1 MTDLVAWIGA
11 VLVLVLVCRQ
21 RPAVWVSVGILTA
34 VFFPVV
40 VTRAWL
46 AGAGNIGRVH
56 PSAWVFLIGFVVTFV
71 FTPPK
76 GTVPK
81 VRTAVFVALALFM
94 AAAAAIVI
102 RKSGLE
108 AVGAF
113 GAYYLAPPLAF
124 LAIHAAVT
132 RGDPGLWKKIVPV
145 VLLAASVESVLAL
158 VQFLTHDSVVF
169 ARYYVSNAWWT
180 DYLQRSV
187 GTFDSPLDLAAF
199 LTMAI
204 PLTSALRST
213 PAALILAGLLA
224 TGVVVSGS
232 RTGVLLAAVALVWIV
247 FARSSNA
254 IPAILTSLSIILAA
268 AALLSSPLATTLLG
282 RFGLGGASSTQ
293 ARQDALPAGI
303 RLAVEDLVG
312 GHGSGYAYKFSR
324 ALLNSSFENAYLA
337 TAIDFGLLVAVAL
350 ISIQLWATFS
360 GRGGQLLFRFPGVIA
375 VVWGF
380 SYSSF
385 VSTSTFGTLSWTFIA
400 LSAIAAY
407 RSSPPAGR
415 PTRAHSPDS
424 FVAARPASASTR
436 SVLGKA

>member
-1 MTDLVAWIGA
+1 VTDLAAWIGA

-34 VFFPVV
+34 VLFPVV

-46 AGAGNIGRVH
+46 ADAGNIGRVH
-56 PSAWVFLIGFVVTFV
+56 PSAWVFVIGFVVTLAFS
-71 FTPPK
+71 PAK
-76 GTVPK
+76 GTVPRI
-81 VRTAVFVALALFM
+81 RTVVALAVALWM
-94 AAAAAIVI
+94 AATAAIVV
-102 RKSGLE
+102 RQSGFE
-108 AVGAF
+108 SVRAF

-124 LAIHAAVT
+124 LAIHVAVT

-145 VLLAASVESVLAL
+145 VLVAASAESVLAL
-158 VQFLTHDSVVF
+158 VQFFTHDSVVF
-169 ARYYVSNAWWT
+169 ERYYMSNYWWT
-180 DYLQRSV
+180 DYLQRSL

-213 PAALILAGLLA
+213 PAALLLAGLLT

-232 RTGVLLAAVALVWIV
+232 RTGVGLAAVAIVWIV

-254 IPAILTSLSIILAA
+254 IPAILTSLTIVLAA
-268 AALLSSPLATTLLG
+268 AALLWSPLATTLLG
-282 RFGLGGASSTQ
+282 RFGFGGALSTQ
-293 ARQDALPAGI
+293 ARVEALPAGI
-303 RLAVEDLVG
+303 RLAMEDLVG
-312 GHGSGYAYKFSR
+312 GHGSGYAYKYSR
-324 ALLNSSFENAYLA
+324 TLLESSFEDAYLA

-350 ISIQLWATFS
+350 IVIQLWATFS
-360 GRGGQLLFRFPGVIA
+360 GRGGQLLFRLPGVMV

-400 LSAIAAY
+400 LSAITAY
-407 RSSPPAGR
+407 RSSPSAGPPTLAR
-415 PTRAHSPDS
+415 PLDS
-424 FVAARPASASTR
+424 VVAARPASTR